1 LLFDGIILKS
11 VLHIEQERTGASI
24 YYLLTGNRS
33 IQTVQDAH
41 MYGLDHFYGIHKSLT
56 KKRIDRKTQELIQNG
71 LLTEKT
77 DEANRRFLLSTEKTA
92 IWLKSNQSTLP
103 FHYFN
108 GISYHEKAEVF
119 YQRLLLLIQT
129 FTNTR
134 SGNFSFIPVV
144 DQPIAAR
151 WVKRFYKRMK
161 GKERDY
167 LLELEEELQRL
178 LSGFPDTYAS
188 IFVDRLSGYK
198 HYGKSIAQ
206 LTDDYN
212 SEENDIQLLLVGIL
226 HSILTSIQKNETD
239 FPALNIMM
247 EDQKNSIQLL
257 DSTAKTYQLYKQ
269 NRTAEQIAGIRRLK
283 INTVYDHLAEISLYD
298 PGFPFTSYITKLEQ
312 QEILSAI
319 EETKS
324 YKLKAIKEK
333 VNPEISFFQIRLM
346 LVLHHRLKEVG
357 ETNA

>member
-1 LLFDGIILKS
+1 MLFDGIILKS

-33 IQTVQDAH
+33 IQTLQDAH
-41 MYGLDHFYGIHKSLT
+41 MYRLDHFYGIHKSLT
-56 KKRIDRKTQELIQNG
+56 KKRIDRKIQELIQNG
-71 LLTEKT
+71 LLKEKT
-77 DEANRRFLLSTEKTA
+77 DEANRRFLLSTDKTA
-92 IWLKSNQSTLP
+92 IWLERNQSTLP

-108 GISYHEKAEVF
+108 GITFHEKAEVF

-129 FTNTR
+129 FTNTK
-134 SGNFSFIPVV
+134 SGNYSFIPVV
-144 DQPIAAR
+144 DQPIAVR

-161 GKERDY
+161 GNELDY
-167 LLELEEELQRL
+167 LLALEEELQHL
-178 LSGFPDTYAS
+178 LIGFPDTHAS
-188 IFVDRLSGYK
+188 IFVERLSGYK

-206 LTDDYN
+206 LTDDYD
-212 SEENDIQLLLVGIL
+212 SDENDIQLLLVGIL
-226 HSILTSIQKNETD
+226 HSILTNIQKNEAD
-239 FPALNIMM
+239 FPALSIML
-247 EDQKNSIQLL
+247 EDQKNVIKLL

-269 NRTAEQIAGIRRLK
+269 NHTAEQIAKIRRLK

-298 PGFPFTSYITKLEQ
+298 PGFPFTNYISKPEQ

-319 EETKS
+319 EQTKT

-346 LVLHHRLKEVG
+346 LVLHHQLKEVG